1 LGPLQQL
8 LLLRGGVKS
17 EEAERQRQQQLSS
30 YVVRDDELP
39 AATAPSSAPTTS
51 FPRFRFNH
59 SRNSEA
65 TKSTSTTSSSS
76 SSLSST
82 TTTVASRIVSNKDRM
97 IFSLFQKGDGSESD
111 PDGIPTR
118 YLIMQNHKREAARN
132 ALEATL
138 QWRREHNIDTILT
151 RPHPKYDICK
161 TVFPH
166 AFVGRDPQGHVVFVQ
181 RPALIDLAAGRR
193 NQLTNQ
199 DLLLHYVYVN
209 EYLWQ
214 ILEAD
219 QPLQTM
225 TSVMDL
231 TGLNIQM
238 IKKTDLIGF
247 LKIFVTT
254 MDSHFPQRAHQT
266 LLLNAPKWFNVLYKL
281 VTPVLREST
290 KAKIAIYS
298 RGKRQDEALKK
309 FLGKSAHDM
318 VPPSFW
324 SKKELEKMNL
334 SSSSSSASTKHS
346 SSSDRDWLKPL
357 ASSEPVSK
365 LEEDLRAYTLAR
377 LQEAGQKM
385 LPVR

>member
-1 LGPLQQL
+1 
-8 LLLRGGVKS
+8 
-17 EEAERQRQQQLSS
+17 
-30 YVVRDDELP
+30 
-39 AATAPSSAPTTS
+39 
-51 FPRFRFNH
+51 
-59 SRNSEA
+59 
-65 TKSTSTTSSSS
+65 
-76 SSLSST
+76 
-82 TTTVASRIVSNKDRM
+82 M

-365 LEEDLRAYTLAR
+365 LEEDLRAYVSFYYCDTRDKHYLSLDTELTLIF
-377 LQEAGQKM
+377 
-385 LPVR
+385 VI